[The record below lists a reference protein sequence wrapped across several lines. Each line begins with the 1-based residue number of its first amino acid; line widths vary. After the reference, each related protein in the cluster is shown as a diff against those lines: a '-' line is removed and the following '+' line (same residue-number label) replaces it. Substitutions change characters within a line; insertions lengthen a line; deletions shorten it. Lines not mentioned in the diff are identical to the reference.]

1 MWLYWS
7 PDLWITR
14 VGTVGVGVLTG
25 IVPLGPWGGVAWAGG
40 CAGSDQGVRGGV
52 TGGCRGCTMT
62 GVGCLECKSMIEER
76 SPQKHSVPLCQL
88 PGANKTDEI
97 TVKPISFIHDLSLA
111 PLSGRVS
118 MMVQDPELVTSL
130 EWRELPSSL
139 LHQVFSDTVGSCS
152 GVVYSMFPCLWK
164 NFPAWRGRG
173 RLWRTLLYKIWA
185 ENPDQ
190 SVGVPCGRSSSE
202 AIEAAGGSLEQPAEH
217 GGSSSLPAG

>member
-1 MWLYWS
+1 
-7 PDLWITR
+7 
-14 VGTVGVGVLTG
+14 
-25 IVPLGPWGGVAWAGG
+25 
-40 CAGSDQGVRGGV
+40 
-52 TGGCRGCTMT
+52 
-62 GVGCLECKSMIEER
+62 MIEER

-152 GVVYSMFPCLWK
+152 GVVYSMSPCLHV
-164 NFPAWRGRG
+164 FGRTFQPRGAG
-173 RLWRTLLYKIWA
+173 AGYEGLCCTKSELRTLTRVLV
-185 ENPDQ
+185 
-190 SVGVPCGRSSSE
+190 SLVCGRSSSE